1 MEEEAPLGLGHPSW
15 VVEVEPLEHPLPV
28 ELEVLEVQKGLEA
41 QEEHPCLEERGPM
54 GCLEHSSMASLVV
67 VARVLMGW
75 MGHPLQVVLVP
86 KVLKV
91 PLVSEAHPSLALPEC
106 LVLVLQ
112 GS

>member
-1 MEEEAPLGLGHPSW
+1 MGLGCPSW
-15 VVEVEPLEHPLPV
+15 VVEVEPPEHPLPV
-28 ELEVLEVQKGLEA
+28 ELEVQEVQEGLEGL
-41 QEEHPCLEERGPM
+41 EEHPCLEERGPM

-86 KVLKV
+86 KVPKV
-91 PLVSEAHPSLALPEC
+91 PLAPLVSEAHPSLALPEC
-106 LVLVLQ
+106 LGLVLQ

>member
-1 MEEEAPLGLGHPSW
+1 MGLGCPSW
-15 VVEVEPLEHPLPV
+15 VVEVEPPEHPLPV
-28 ELEVLEVQKGLEA
+28 ELEGQEEL
-41 QEEHPCLEERGPM
+41 EEHPCLEERGTM

-75 MGHPLQVVLVP
+75 MGRPLQVVLVP
-86 KVLKV
+86 KVPLA

-106 LVLVLQ
+106 LGLVLQ